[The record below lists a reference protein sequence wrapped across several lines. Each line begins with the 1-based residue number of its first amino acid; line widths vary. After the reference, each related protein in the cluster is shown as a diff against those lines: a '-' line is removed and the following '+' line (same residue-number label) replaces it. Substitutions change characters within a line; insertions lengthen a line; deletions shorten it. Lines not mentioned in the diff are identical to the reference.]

1 VPPAAP
7 SDRELDAYREQADR
21 FIAELDEEF
30 YLHYA
35 GLKDDF
41 DIVSI
46 YERHADLTT
55 LEQAQSIG
63 LAVNGG
69 SRVRELWRFACE
81 GYLGNLTR
89 EQQQRVARTEAELQT
104 TFEGEPLPFRMLR
117 PTIANEADRGKRVEL
132 ERIRQELTAEHL
144 NPIYLDAEQEQQEA
158 VRALGSDTYRALYER
173 FGYDLEGLADQCRA
187 LLDSTEA
194 LWEKHG
200 DRLFRE
206 RTGVGLDEAGPADVP
221 RVFRAEAWD
230 SAFPGDRMIPALE
243 ATLRDLGVD
252 LQGQKNVI
260 LDVEQRPKK
269 DSRAFCSPIEVP
281 DKVMLV
287 IQPQGGADDWRA
299 LFHEAGHAE
308 HFAHTSRDL
317 GMEEKRLGD
326 NAVTEGWAMLL
337 EHLTS
342 EPAWLTR
349 RLDFPRPNE
358 YAAEGAI
365 NLLYFVRRYSGKLLY
380 EIEYHATP
388 ADEIESMQA
397 RYVEILGDALK
408 IEIAPANYLSDIDP
422 SFYVTSYLRSWAF
435 EAQLRDYLREKFG
448 NEWFASRDAGGLIRE
463 LWGEGQRMNADEMLK
478 EVTGA
483 TLTME
488 AVAERIREHL

>member
-1 VPPAAP
+1 MPPAAP

-55 LEQAQSIG
+55 LERAQSIG

-89 EQQQRVARTEAELQT
+89 EQQQKVARTEAELQV

-117 PTIANEADRGKRVEL
+117 PTIANEPDRGKRLEL
-132 ERIRQELTAEHL
+132 ERIRQELTAQHL
-144 NPIYLDAEQEQQEA
+144 NPIYLDAEREQQEA
-158 VRALGSDTYRALYER
+158 VRALGSESYRALYER

-187 LLDSTEA
+187 LLSSTEA

-206 RTGVGLDEAGPADVP
+206 RTGVGFDEAGPADVP

-252 LQGQKNVI
+252 LRSQDNVI

-269 DSRAFCSPIEVP
+269 DSRAFCAPIEVP

-308 HFAHTSRDL
+308 HFAHTNRDL
-317 GMEEKRLGD
+317 AMEEKRLGD

-349 RLDFPRPNE
+349 RLDFPRPHE

-388 ADEIESMQA
+388 VDEIESMRS

-408 IEIAPANYLSDIDP
+408 IDIAPENYLSDIDP

-448 NEWFASRDAGGLIRE
+448 NDWFTSRDAGGLIRE

-478 EVTGA
+478 AVTGA

-488 AVAERIREHL
+488 AVGERIREHL